1 MLLVFHYALVGRV
14 FVKCNLAPRSKKKIR
29 EMTGLW
35 NFKAI
40 LQSNGKIINLHSSF
54 AGLRPE
60 NNIDFI

>member
-1 MLLVFHYALVGRV
+1 
-14 FVKCNLAPRSKKKIR
+14 
-29 EMTGLW
+29 MTGLW

-60 NNIDFI
+60 NNIDFILEH